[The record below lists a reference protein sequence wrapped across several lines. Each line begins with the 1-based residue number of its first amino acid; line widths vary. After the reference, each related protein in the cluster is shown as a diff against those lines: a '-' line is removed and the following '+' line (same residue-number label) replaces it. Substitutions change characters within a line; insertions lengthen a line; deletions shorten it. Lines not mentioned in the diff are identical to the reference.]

1 MKFLMSNL
9 LRERVRWPL
18 WIPVCLGCGVG
29 SYFGLPAEPP
39 FWVLAGLTG
48 LGTGLVVITRRHVQ
62 RLRTIGLAVAL
73 VSGGIFVAQLA
84 TISVEHTV
92 LAERSPPG
100 AITGQI
106 TKIDIRPK
114 GGRVVLD
121 NARSTRVRADKMP
134 DRVRL
139 QVREPLESFQP
150 GDWVTVRAVITPPP
164 PPSAPGAF
172 DFQRHLYFQGIG
184 ATGFAL
190 GKLEKLSSSTTAF
203 DLTARLN
210 KLRQNLSVRIR
221 SAIDGQAG
229 AVAAA
234 LMTGD
239 RYAIPEHVLEDFRKA
254 GLAHL
259 LAISG
264 LHVGL
269 IAGLILLLV
278 RRGLIVIPPL
288 ALRYPVK
295 KWASAV
301 AILAAFAYALVA
313 GATIPTQ
320 RAFIMIGLVLVAVIL
335 DREGIS
341 MRLVA
346 WAALVVL
353 LLSPEAVLGPSFQL
367 SFAAVI
373 ALIAVYESWRDRS
386 LVEGRGL
393 RSPPAW
399 LFLYLGGIM
408 LTSLIAS
415 LATAP
420 FALYHFNRVAVAGL
434 LANAIAV
441 PVTGLW
447 IMPWAI
453 GAFLL
458 MPFGLENMA
467 LIPMGK
473 GIDLVMSIARETAS
487 LDFSVLHLPAMPT
500 YGLILVALGGLWLCL
515 WRRRWRY
522 LGIVPIMAGLLTIPL
537 VRQPD
542 LIVGGS
548 GKLFAVIDSG
558 GSMYLSSKTKAKFTS
573 GNWVRRA
580 GFEAREAGG
589 FGKTSPVADLNLHC
603 DAVGCVMTKL
613 GQRIALVTEDA
624 ALRENCRQVDIVVS
638 ATPVPWA
645 CPSAITVIDRFD
657 LWRNGA
663 HAIWLT
669 GGKPIVKSVNE

>member
-1 MKFLMSNL
+1 MGMIVSNL
-9 LRERVRWPL
+9 LQERDRWPL

-29 SYFGLPAEPP
+29 VYFGLPAEPS
-39 FWVLAGLTG
+39 FWGLCGLTG
-48 LGTGLVVITRRHVQ
+48 MGIA
-62 RLRTIGLAVAL
+62 LAVISRRYLTPIWTACL
-73 VSGGIFVAQLA
+73 AVVLLCGGVLVAQLV
-84 TISVEHTV
+84 TLSVEHTV
-92 LAERSPPG
+92 LSKRSPPG
-100 AITGQI
+100 TIFGQI
-106 TKIDIRPK
+106 SQVDIRPN
-114 GGRVVLD
+114 GGRIVLD
-121 NARSTRVRADKMP
+121 KARSTSVRADKMP
-134 DRVRL
+134 DRIRL
-139 QVREPLESFQP
+139 QVREPLDQFQP

-164 PPSAPGAF
+164 PPSSPGAF

-184 ATGFAL
+184 ATGFVL
-190 GKLEKLSSSTTAF
+190 GRVEKLSSSITAY
-203 DLTARLN
+203 DLTAGLN
-210 KLRQNLSVRIR
+210 KLRQNLSLRIR
-221 SAIDGQAG
+221 AAIDGPAG

-239 RYAIPEHVLEDFRKA
+239 RQAIPERVHEDFRKV

-353 LLSPEAVLGPSFQL
+353 LLSPDTMLGPSFQL

-373 ALIAVYESWRDRS
+373 ALIAMYESWRDRRDP
-386 LVEGRGL
+386 EGKGPRPWPSRL
-393 RSPPAW
+393 M
-399 LFLYLGGIM
+399 LYLGGIM

-434 LANAIAV
+434 LANMIAV
-441 PVTGLW
+441 PLTGLW

-453 GAFLL
+453 GAFL
-458 MPFGLENMA
+458 
-467 LIPMGK
+467 
-473 GIDLVMSIARETAS
+473 
-487 LDFSVLHLPAMPT
+487 
-500 YGLILVALGGLWLCL
+500 
-515 WRRRWRY
+515 
-522 LGIVPIMAGLLTIPL
+522 
-537 VRQPD
+537 
-542 LIVGGS
+542 
-548 GKLFAVIDSG
+548 
-558 GSMYLSSKTKAKFTS
+558 
-573 GNWVRRA
+573 
-580 GFEAREAGG
+580 
-589 FGKTSPVADLNLHC
+589 
-603 DAVGCVMTKL
+603 
-613 GQRIALVTEDA
+613 
-624 ALRENCRQVDIVVS
+624 
-638 ATPVPWA
+638 
-645 CPSAITVIDRFD
+645 
-657 LWRNGA
+657 
-663 HAIWLT
+663 
-669 GGKPIVKSVNE
+669 